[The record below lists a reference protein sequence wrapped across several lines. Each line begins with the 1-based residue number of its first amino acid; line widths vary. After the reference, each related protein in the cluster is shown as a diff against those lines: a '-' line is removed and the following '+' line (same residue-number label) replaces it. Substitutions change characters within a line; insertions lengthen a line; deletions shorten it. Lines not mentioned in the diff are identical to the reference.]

1 MLIKPRVLN
10 SLPFISESLASLSP
24 LQLTNI
30 TFVSFVS
37 AELNNKLSITNR
49 YSYRLNLAKK
59 LFTSLTLTFMS
70 TGLNLSSLSKFWS
83 PPILLGK

>member
-37 AELNNKLSITNR
+37 AELNNKFLGVIIWVDLIPN
-49 YSYRLNLAKK
+49 AAVEI
-59 LFTSLTLTFMS
+59 
-70 TGLNLSSLSKFWS
+70 S
-83 PPILLGK
+83 P